1 LIVLKD
7 RSLTKRSRK
16 APRVVSPPAVAEPV
30 QIPETQGAASAAWT
44 RRWPGWLTLWAGWLV
59 PQLVLLGPAL
69 IGRTVDLPVD
79 LLTTPHTY
87 VPNPSEYAGVLRH
100 GRELFDMVLLYPEAR
115 EFSAKELRAGRLP
128 LWQPANFAG
137 APFAFWPKYSPF
149 ELLYYAAPYPVTLAW
164 MAIVQAITVG
174 LGMWLLLSRSFR
186 LGYWPAALAS
196 WCAPMTGYV
205 TVWHG
210 SLPLGPVLWLPW
222 SLWAVH
228 SAVKNP
234 AGLGGLWVALITGL
248 MLLTGHPGVGG
259 LVLLTTGL
267 YFVWLLADD
276 FFFGEL
282 PVRRQWR
289 LAAWRVAVVAAGWLI
304 GFLIGTPYLL
314 PLLEYGR
321 TGYRINVRSSGYEER
336 PPEGLEGIP
345 AILWP
350 DVNGDETHATTTRI
364 TGRSSLIEGASA
376 GYAGL
381 LAALW
386 LAPLAWR
393 HRRLRSLTV
402 FLALLTLVSL
412 GWTLNVPGIIHLL
425 RAGWMRPL
433 ASLSFNRWVFAAGDA
448 ILILAAIGLDS
459 LLASVPEFRWRWRF
473 PPLLCACFGCWC
485 LYRFVTLS
493 PAHTRQGFAT
503 VFLLGAAMALAGI
516 AGWATTFSRRPR
528 IGWLRIG
535 LIGLLPLE
543 LFWFAWTERRQADIS
558 LNFPPIAVL
567 DKLTTLPPGRTWGIA
582 SFEPNLN
589 QTLGLED
596 IRGYDGVDP
605 GNFISLFELAVD
617 RKRTMF
623 FFYARTQVAIPAAAY
638 TDQGLRL
645 HPVSDLLNVRYL
657 IYRSRPPVSLPVVL
671 HEDDYWIAENVR
683 ALPRAYVPRSVRVV
697 RDDHEALTQMAS
709 YDFDPRQTAFV
720 SDDLRLPPNMQGRA
734 SVQYPNPSRAEI
746 DASMQT
752 DGLVLVSDLWDGGWR
767 AELDGAECP
776 IYRVDIALRGFHVPA
791 GKHRIVCT
799 YEPLSVW
806 AGFRAAAGGLLLLV
820 LWAVWKR
827 RTSIQN
833 RFARFGRARAQ
844 NA

>member
-1 LIVLKD
+1 
-7 RSLTKRSRK
+7 
-16 APRVVSPPAVAEPV
+16 
-30 QIPETQGAASAAWT
+30 
-44 RRWPGWLTLWAGWLV
+44 
-59 PQLVLLGPAL
+59 
-69 IGRTVDLPVD
+69 
-79 LLTTPHTY
+79 
-87 VPNPSEYAGVLRH
+87 
-100 GRELFDMVLLYPEAR
+100 
-115 EFSAKELRAGRLP
+115 
-128 LWQPANFAG
+128 
-137 APFAFWPKYSPF
+137 
-149 ELLYYAAPYPVTLAW
+149 
-164 MAIVQAITVG
+164 
-174 LGMWLLLSRSFR
+174 
-186 LGYWPAALAS
+186 
-196 WCAPMTGYV
+196 MTGYV

-267 YFVWLLADD
+267 YFVWILADD
-276 FFFGEL
+276 FFFGDL

-321 TGYRINVRSSGYEER
+321 TGYRMDVRSTGFEER

-350 DVNGDETHATTTRI
+350 EFNGGETHATTTRI
-364 TGRSSLIEGASA
+364 TQRSSLIEGASA
-376 GYAGL
+376 AYAGL

-412 GWTLNVPGIIHLL
+412 GWTLNVPGIVHLL
-425 RAGWMRPL
+425 RSEWMRPL
-433 ASLSFNRWVFAAGDA
+433 ASLSFNRWAFAASDA

-459 LLASVPEFRWRWRF
+459 LLASVPQFRLWWRF
-473 PPLLCACFGCWC
+473 PQLLCAGFGCWC
-485 LYRFVTLS
+485 LYRFATLS
-493 PAHTRQGFAT
+493 PAHTRQGFET
-503 VFLLGAAMALAGI
+503 VFLLGACMSLAGI
-516 AGWATTFSRRPR
+516 AGWATTFSHRPR

-558 LNFPPIAVL
+558 LNFPPVAVL
-567 DKLTTLPPGRTWGIA
+567 DKLTTLPPGRIWGLA
-582 SFEPNLN
+582 CVEPNLN
-589 QTLGLED
+589 QTFGMED

-605 GNFISLFELAVD
+605 GNFIRLFELAVNPSQ
-617 RKRTMF
+617 TMF
-623 FFYARTQVAIPAAAY
+623 YFYARTQMAIPAAAH
-638 TDQGLRL
+638 TDQGLQL
-645 HPVSDLLNVRYL
+645 HPVTDLLNVRYL
-657 IYRSRPPVSLPVVL
+657 IFRSRPPISLPIVL
-671 HEDDYWIAENVR
+671 HEDDYWVSENVR

-697 RDDHEALTQMAS
+697 RDDDEALAQMGS

-720 SDDLRLPPNMQGRA
+720 TDDLRLPARMQGQA
-734 SVQYPNPSRAEI
+734 TVQYPNPSRAEI

-752 DGLVLVSDLWDGGWR
+752 DGLVLVSDLWDGGCAR
-767 AELDGAECP
+767 NSTARSVRFTASTRPSADSTC
-776 IYRVDIALRGFHVPA
+776 RPA
-791 GKHRIVCT
+791 NIT
-799 YEPLSVW
+799 SS
-806 AGFRAAAGGLLLLV
+806 A
-820 LWAVWKR
+820 
-827 RTSIQN
+827 RTSLSACGPAFG
-833 RFARFGRARAQ
+833 RRSAGCCCCCCGSFGRAARAFRTVSRASAQ
-844 NA
+844 RATQIREPSSRHQESSSPPTNGLRRSIKTVSRQTPRSRPMRSRLPISRKPHARCRRRLAAFSANVAPCKVQMPRRSDSAISASNNW